1 MTSEN
6 LDIVLSNA
14 LCCVAKKAVI
24 VSDLLSINNKCAKS
38 KIKELKILN
47 DSINTLLCNAYEE
60 TTCLTED
67 QINNLITN
75 VMSICDIC
83 DCQLTE

>member
-14 LCCVAKKAVI
+14 LCCIAQKAVI
-24 VSDLLSINNKCAKS
+24 VSDLLSKGDKCFKS

-47 DSINTLLCNAYEE
+47 DSVDALLCNAYEE

-67 QINNLITN
+67 QINNLINN
-75 VMSICDIC
+75 VMTICDIC
-83 DCQLTE
+83 HCQLTE